1 MLIVKGVSE
10 LGKNKIEDSNQ
21 SKLKNNN
28 FGLVQKPKQTNE
40 NQILYV

>member
-21 SKLKNNN
+21 SKLKNKK
-28 FGLVQKPKQTNE
+28 QK
-40 NQILYV
+40 